1 MKIRLFLAPIFFCYF
16 TSNAQMV
23 EDTSYK
29 EAFSFINSS
38 HSIKHKLK
46 DLIGQ
51 EKIDGRKD
59 WFFVCPTLQFI
70 NLATFWEQLSPHQKL
85 IAIRE
90 EILSDRLSYRKQY
103 FFEPIEM
110 PGLTRINGKSKKSNF
125 LVSFSRQVENVVP
138 MVIFFNDFDE
148 VYDPCEDL
156 SNPKFGKA
164 LVVIVILNRSTMN
177 IEKVICNE
185 IVLN

>member
-1 MKIRLFLAPIFFCYF
+1 
-16 TSNAQMV
+16 MV

-29 EAFSFINSS
+29 VAFSFINSS
-38 HSIKHKLK
+38 HSIKLKLK

-59 WFFVCPTLQFI
+59 WFFLCPTLQFI
-70 NLATFWEQLSPHQKL
+70 NLATFREQLAPHQKL

-90 EILSDRLSYRKQY
+90 ELLSDRLRYRRQY

-110 PGLTRINGKSKKSNF
+110 PGLNRSNGKSKKSNF
-125 LVSFSRQVENVVP
+125 LVSFSKQVENVVP

-148 VYDPCEDL
+148 AYDPCEGL

-164 LVVIVILNRSTMN
+164 LVVIVILSRSTLK

-185 IVLN
+185 IALN